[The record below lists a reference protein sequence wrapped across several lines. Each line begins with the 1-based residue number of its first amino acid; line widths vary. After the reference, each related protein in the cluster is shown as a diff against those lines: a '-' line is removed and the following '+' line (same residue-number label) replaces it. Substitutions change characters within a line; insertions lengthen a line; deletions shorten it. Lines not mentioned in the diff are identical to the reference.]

1 MSRTKHIHHDSDLQV
16 SVVQEVAQSLAVHC
30 VQSDACCL
38 IGTTSASV
46 SNSVSVGSTYVTAYW
61 REPVII

>member
-1 MSRTKHIHHDSDLQV
+1 MSRTKHIHMGSALQV
-16 SVVQEVAQSLAVHC
+16 SIVQEVAESLAVHC

-38 IGTTSASV
+38 IVAISASV
-46 SNSVSVGSTYVTAYW
+46 NNSVSIGSTYVTAYW